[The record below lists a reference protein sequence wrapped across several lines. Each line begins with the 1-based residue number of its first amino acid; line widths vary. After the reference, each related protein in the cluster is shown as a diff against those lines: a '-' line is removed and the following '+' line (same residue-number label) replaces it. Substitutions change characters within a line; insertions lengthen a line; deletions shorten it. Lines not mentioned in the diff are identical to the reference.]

1 MELKQFLKHLWMV
14 SCLKQP
20 GLVRDYAIII
30 RLCLHW
36 YFIVLLRC
44 SLLPDVWPL
53 VTSQIDTVCMCC
65 CRKAEIRKTQHDR
78 HRCIRRETWKLE
90 PSSRFKDTMFG
101 WAGEPPRRGHHPCL
115 GLTSIYVNTDIYI
128 YIHFNVIHPNKFS
141 SNAQHPW
148 IVIYATL
155 SPSAYVHIYLDTHTC
170 ILY

>member
-115 GLTSIYVNTDIYI
+115 GLTSIYVKTDIYI
-128 YIHFNVIHPNKFS
+128 YIYIHILMSYIPTNFLQMHNIHGLS
-141 SNAQHPW
+141 YTQLFLPLHMC
-148 IVIYATL
+148 IYM
-155 SPSAYVHIYLDTHTC
+155 
-170 ILY
+170 